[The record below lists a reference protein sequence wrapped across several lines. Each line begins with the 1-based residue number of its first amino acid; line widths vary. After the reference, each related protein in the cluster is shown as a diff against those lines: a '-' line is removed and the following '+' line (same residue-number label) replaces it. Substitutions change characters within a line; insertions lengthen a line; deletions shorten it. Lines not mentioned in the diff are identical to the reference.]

1 MLDAINGITPSA
13 LWTALAV
20 IVLLCGVVS
29 IVLGAVE
36 KINAIR
42 LRKSKPAQSVSDEI
56 AEINRKLST
65 DKARLDDHTRTM
77 TEHDGKL
84 ADLRTGLMATCTGVQ
99 ALLEHELH
107 NGNADEMQQASK
119 GIEKWLRER
128 G

>member
-1 MLDAINGITPSA
+1 MLDTINGITPSA

-20 IVLLCGVVS
+20 VVLLCGVVS
-29 IVLGAVE
+29 IVLGTVE

-42 LRKSKPAQSVSDEI
+42 LRKSKPAQGVSDELV
-56 AEINRKLST
+56 EINRKLST

-77 TEHDGKL
+77 AEPDGKL

-119 GIEKWLRER
+119 GIDKWLRER

>member
-20 IVLLCGVVS
+20 VVLLCGVVS

-36 KINAIR
+36 KINAVR
-42 LRKSKPAQSVSDEI
+42 QRKAKPAQDMSDDLV
-56 AEINRKLST
+56 EINRKLST
-65 DKARLDDHTRTM
+65 DNARLDDHTRTM
-77 TEHDGKL
+77 AEHDGKL

>member
-20 IVLLCGVVS
+20 VVLLCGVVS

-56 AEINRKLST
+56 TEINRKLST

-77 TEHDGKL
+77 AEHDCKL

-119 GIEKWLRER
+119 GIDKWLRER